1 MRRWCKTGRGTPFE
15 SKTCERQVRTTMKKK
30 TMKRLMSWVLAAA
43 MVVAM
48 LPVSVLGA
56 TVEGNVAKIGEMEY
70 ATLDAAI
77 AAAEDGAIIEL
88 LGDAT
93 TEGMNLQKNL
103 TITAAADLTQKPDL
117 TFDNEG
123 IAIWGKALTFRNIDV
138 IMNGIGATPYVEW
151 KWMSVCA
158 SKDASLT
165 LDNVNMTM
173 DATGASS
180 SPHAIYFCKNN
191 ILNIVNGS
199 NLTIKNYPND
209 ALEWDGG
216 DGGYNVNITDSTF
229 VSDHNRSGF
238 TGTFVAT
245 ITNSKVD
252 VINSAGNGSNGSHFT
267 IEDSDVNFSDN
278 GSHGLSAGNLYISNS
293 NVTANHNAYIGIAV
307 NGEMKISESS
317 VVTVTENAYD
327 SLGYAAMRLYND
339 YPFTIDGTSEL
350 YIKDNSNTGLY
361 VRQGQLTVSDGA
373 YLEITGNQVT
383 NNQLHGYGGG
393 IYVGYGD
400 NYDPTVVLP
409 ADAKIYN
416 NHATNGGDDI
426 YVSQGANGPSL
437 TFGKVGSDWV
447 LDDCK
452 HLIDGWYLDGE
463 DARWQVCG
471 LAEGEKPY
479 AVEYPLESETATVT
493 GLTALKAAHGYDPV
507 DKASYPGLDKK
518 VGDDEAMNDDDVD
531 AAAGQKVN
539 FQLTSNV
546 PTDLLN
552 YLNPKDVTPP
562 SIDGEE
568 PGTAEKVGIAGRGE
582 YVLTFHDKLNE
593 KLINPENYVVKIG
606 DTPLTEGQYTL
617 TATDLEDG
625 CSFEIALD
633 LAALYEAG
641 VITDA
646 DIKNATLITVT
657 YDATLSADAT
667 AGTYENT
674 AWVTAP
680 DWETSKD
687 IVYVNTYAIDIFK
700 YDQAD
705 NTGLVGAEFELKNSE
720 GVVIST
726 VTSGQDG
733 HVVIDGLDAGTYTL
747 TETKAPDGYV
757 KSNTP
762 LTIVIPDDADE
773 TFTVNV
779 NFANSQIP
787 HTGGTGTLMFTIG
800 GIVIIATAGVLLLV
814 SRKKKKTDA

>member
-1 MRRWCKTGRGTPFE
+1 M
-15 SKTCERQVRTTMKKK
+15 KK
-30 TMKRLMSWVLAAA
+30 TMVKRLMSWVLAAA

-56 TVEGNVAKIGEMEY
+56 PVGGNVAKIGDTEY
-70 ATLDAAI
+70 ATLDEAI
-77 AAAEDGAIIEL
+77 KAAADGDTIEL
-88 LGDAT
+88 LGNAT

-103 TITAAADLTQKPDL
+103 TITAAAGLTQKPVL

-173 DATGASS
+173 DATGASG
-180 SPHAIYFCKNN
+180 SPHAIYFCNNN

-245 ITNSKVD
+245 ITDSKVD
-252 VINSAGNGSNGSHFT
+252 VINSAGNGSNGSHF
-267 IEDSDVNFSDN
+267 IIKDSDVNFSDN

-293 NVTANHNAYIGIAV
+293 NVTANHNAYMGIAV
-307 NGEMKISESS
+307 DGEMQISESS

-327 SLGYAAMRLYND
+327 SLGYAAMRLYNN
-339 YPFTIDGTSEL
+339 YPFIIDGTSKL
-350 YIKDNSNTGLY
+350 YIKNNSNTGLY

-383 NNQLHGYGGG
+383 NNQLDGYGGG

-447 LDDCK
+447 LDDCDHLD
-452 HLIDGWYLDGE
+452 HLIDGWYQDGE
-463 DARWQVCG
+463 NTRWQVCK
-471 LAEGEKPY
+471 LEEGEKPY

-507 DKASYPGLDKK
+507 DKASYPSLDKK
-518 VGDDEAMNDDDVD
+518 VGDDDEEMNDVDVD
-531 AAAGQKVN
+531 AAAGQEVN

-568 PGTAEKVGIAGRGE
+568 PGTAQEVNLENRGA
-582 YVLTFHDKLNE
+582 YVLTFHDVLDPMLTN
-593 KLINPENYVVKIG
+593 LENYVVKIG
-606 DTPLTEGQYTL
+606 DTELTTEWYEVL
-617 TATDLEDG
+617 TPTDG
-625 CSFEIALD
+625 CSFEISLD

-641 VITDA
+641 VITD
-646 DIKNATLITVT
+646 DNIKNATPITVT

-667 AGTYENT
+667 AGSYENT

-680 DWETSKD
+680 RWETSKD

-705 NTGLVGAEFELKNSE
+705 PTKGLEGAEFELYQKNTE
-720 GVVIST
+720 GNVIEASKKT
-726 VTSGQDG
+726 LTSGADG
-733 HVVIDGLDAGTYTL
+733 KILVDGLDAGTYYL
-747 TETKAPDGYV
+747 KETIAPDGYV
-757 KSNTP
+757 CSTAE
-762 LTIVIPDDADE
+762 LTIVISE
-773 TFTVNV
+773 KVGVNNTVGV
-779 NFANSQIP
+779 SFANSQIP

-800 GIVIIATAGVLLLV
+800 GAAIIATAGVLLLV
-814 SRKKKKTDA
+814 SRKKRKA

>member
-1 MRRWCKTGRGTPFE
+1 
-15 SKTCERQVRTTMKKK
+15 
-30 TMKRLMSWVLAAA
+30 

-56 TVEGNVAKIGEMEY
+56 PVEGSVAKIGDTEY
-70 ATLDAAI
+70 ATLDEAI
-77 AAAEDGAIIEL
+77 KAAADGDTIEL
-88 LGDAT
+88 LGNAT

-103 TITAAADLTQKPDL
+103 TITAAAGLTQKPVL

-173 DATGASS
+173 DATGASG
-180 SPHAIYFCKNN
+180 SPHAIYFCNNN

-245 ITNSKVD
+245 ITDSKVD
-252 VINSAGNGSNGSHFT
+252 VINSAGNGSNGSHF
-267 IEDSDVNFSDN
+267 IIKDSDVNFSDN

-293 NVTANHNAYIGIAV
+293 NVTANHNAYMGIAV
-307 NGEMKISESS
+307 DGEMQISESS

-327 SLGYAAMRLYND
+327 SLGYAAMRLYNN
-339 YPFTIDGTSEL
+339 YPFIIDGTSKL
-350 YIKDNSNTGLY
+350 YIKNNSNTGLY

-383 NNQLHGYGGG
+383 NNQLDGYGGG

-426 YVSQGANGPSL
+426 YVSQGVNGPSL
-437 TFGKVGSDWV
+437 TFGKVGTDWV
-447 LDDCK
+447 LDDCD
-452 HLIDGWYLDGE
+452 HLIDGWYQDGE
-463 DARWQVCG
+463 NARWQVCK
-471 LAEGEKPY
+471 LEEGEERY
-479 AVEYPLESETATVT
+479 AVEYPLESETVTVT

-518 VGDDEAMNDDDVD
+518 VGDDDEKMNDVDVD

-552 YLNPKDVTPP
+552 YLNPEAVTPP

-568 PGTAEKVGIAGRGE
+568 PGTAEKVEIEGRGE

-606 DTPLTEGQYTL
+606 DIELTTEQYKVLTPT
-617 TATDLEDG
+617 DG

-633 LAALYEAG
+633 LAALYEA

-646 DIKNATLITVT
+646 DIENATLITVT

-680 DWETSKD
+680 DWKTSED

-700 YDQAD
+700 YDQAEP
-705 NTGLVGAEFELKNSE
+705 TKGLEDAVFELYQKDAENNVLEDSKK
-720 GVVIST
+720 T
-726 VTSGQDG
+726 LTSGADG
-733 HVVIDGLDAGTYTL
+733 KILVDGLDAGTYYL
-747 TETKAPDGYV
+747 KETKAPDGYV
-757 KSNTP
+757 CSTAE
-762 LTIVIPDDADE
+762 LEIVIPEKAGVNK
-773 TFTVNV
+773 TVGV

-800 GIVIIATAGVLLLV
+800 GIALMGTAGLLLVV
-814 SRKKKKTDA
+814 SRKKRKA

>member
-1 MRRWCKTGRGTPFE
+1 M
-15 SKTCERQVRTTMKKK
+15 KK
-30 TMKRLMSWVLAAA
+30 TMLKRLMSWVLAAA

-56 TVEGNVAKIGEMEY
+56 PVEGSVAKIGDTEY
-70 ATLDAAI
+70 ATLDEAI
-77 AAAEDGAIIEL
+77 KAAADGDTIEL
-88 LGDAT
+88 LGNAT

-103 TITAAADLTQKPDL
+103 TITAAAGLTQKPVL

-173 DATGASS
+173 DATGASG
-180 SPHAIYFCKNN
+180 SPHAIYFCNNN

-245 ITNSKVD
+245 ITDSKVD
-252 VINSAGNGSNGSHFT
+252 VINSAGNGSNGSHF
-267 IEDSDVNFSDN
+267 IIKDSDVNFSDN

-293 NVTANHNAYIGIAV
+293 NVTANHNAYMGIAV
-307 NGEMKISESS
+307 DGEMQISESS

-327 SLGYAAMRLYND
+327 SLGYAAMRLYNN
-339 YPFTIDGTSEL
+339 YPFIIDGTSKL
-350 YIKDNSNTGLY
+350 YIKNNSNTGLY

-383 NNQLHGYGGG
+383 NNQLDGYGGG

-426 YVSQGANGPSL
+426 YVSQGVNGPSL
-437 TFGKVGSDWV
+437 TFGKVGTDWV
-447 LDDCK
+447 LDDCD
-452 HLIDGWYLDGE
+452 HLIDGWYQDGE
-463 DARWQVCG
+463 NARWQVCK
-471 LAEGEKPY
+471 LEEGEERY
-479 AVEYPLESETATVT
+479 AVEYPLESETVTVT

-518 VGDDEAMNDDDVD
+518 VGDDDEKMNDVDVD

-552 YLNPKDVTPP
+552 YLNPEAVTPP

-568 PGTAEKVGIAGRGE
+568 PGTAEKVEIEGRGE

-606 DTPLTEGQYTL
+606 DIELTTEQYKVLTPT
-617 TATDLEDG
+617 DG

-633 LAALYEAG
+633 LAALYEA

-646 DIKNATLITVT
+646 DIENATLITVT

-680 DWETSKD
+680 DWKTSED

-700 YDQAD
+700 YDQAEP
-705 NTGLVGAEFELKNSE
+705 TKGLEDAVFELYQKDAENNVLEDSKK
-720 GVVIST
+720 T
-726 VTSGQDG
+726 LTSGADG
-733 HVVIDGLDAGTYTL
+733 KILVDGLDAGTYYL
-747 TETKAPDGYV
+747 KETKAPDGYV
-757 KSNTP
+757 CSTAE
-762 LTIVIPDDADE
+762 LEIVIPEKAGVNK
-773 TFTVNV
+773 TVGV

-800 GIVIIATAGVLLLV
+800 GIALMGTAGLLLVV
-814 SRKKKKTDA
+814 SRKKRKA

>member
-1 MRRWCKTGRGTPFE
+1 M
-15 SKTCERQVRTTMKKK
+15 KK
-30 TMKRLMSWVLAAA
+30 TMVKRLMSWVLAAA

-56 TVEGNVAKIGEMEY
+56 PVGGNVAKIGDTEY
-70 ATLDAAI
+70 ATLDEAI
-77 AAAEDGAIIEL
+77 KAAADGDTIEL
-88 LGDAT
+88 LGNAT

-103 TITAAADLTQKPDL
+103 TITAAAGLTQKPVL

-173 DATGASS
+173 DATGASG
-180 SPHAIYFCKNN
+180 SPHAIYFCNNN

-245 ITNSKVD
+245 ITDSKVD
-252 VINSAGNGSNGSHFT
+252 VINSAGNGSNGSHF
-267 IEDSDVNFSDN
+267 IIKDSDVNFSDN

-293 NVTANHNAYIGIAV
+293 NVTANHNAYMGIAV
-307 NGEMKISESS
+307 DGEMQISESS

-327 SLGYAAMRLYND
+327 SLGYAAMRLYNN
-339 YPFTIDGTSEL
+339 YPFIIDGTSKL
-350 YIKDNSNTGLY
+350 YIKNNSNTGLY

-383 NNQLHGYGGG
+383 NNQLDGYGGG

-426 YVSQGANGPSL
+426 YVSQGVNGPSL
-437 TFGKVGSDWV
+437 TFGKVGTDWV
-447 LDDCK
+447 LDDCD
-452 HLIDGWYLDGE
+452 HMIDGWYQDGE
-463 DARWQVCG
+463 GARWRVCD
-471 LAEGEKPY
+471 LEEGVEPY
-479 AVEYPLESETATVT
+479 AEEYVLENEIVTVT
-493 GLTALKAAHGYDPV
+493 GLTALKAAHGLEPK
-507 DKASYPGLDKK
+507 DKVSYPGLDKK
-518 VGDDEAMNDDDVD
+518 VGDDDEAMNNDDVD

-552 YLNPKDVTPP
+552 YLNPEAVTPP

-568 PGTAEKVGIAGRGE
+568 PGTVEKVELEGRGE

-593 KLINPENYVVKIG
+593 NLINPENYVVKIG
-606 DTPLTEGQYTL
+606 DTKLTTEQYEVL
-617 TATDLEDG
+617 TPTDG

-633 LAALYEAG
+633 LAKLYEAG
-641 VITDA
+641 VITDD
-646 DIKNATLITVT
+646 DIENATFITVT

-667 AGTYENT
+667 AGSYKNT

-680 DWETSKD
+680 KDWKTSED

-705 NTGLVGAEFELKNSE
+705 LTKGLEGAEFELYQKNTE
-720 GVVIST
+720 GNVIEASKKT
-726 VTSGQDG
+726 LTSGADG
-733 HVVIDGLDAGTYTL
+733 KILVDGLDAGTYYL
-747 TETKAPDGYV
+747 KETQAPEGYV
-757 KSNTP
+757 CSTAE
-762 LTIVIPDDADE
+762 LEIVIPDNVGVNN
-773 TFTVNV
+773 TVGV

-800 GIVIIATAGVLLLV
+800 GAAIIATAGVLLLV
-814 SRKKKKTDA
+814 SRKKRKA

>member
-1 MRRWCKTGRGTPFE
+1 M
-15 SKTCERQVRTTMKKK
+15 KK
-30 TMKRLMSWVLAAA
+30 TMLKRLMSWVLAAA
-43 MVVAM
+43 MVAAM

-56 TVEGNVAKIGEMEY
+56 EPGGSVAKIGDTEY
-70 ATLDAAI
+70 ATLDEAI
-77 AAAEDGAIIEL
+77 TAAEDGATIEL

-103 TITAAADLTQKPDL
+103 TITAAAGLTQKPVL

-173 DATGASS
+173 DATGASG
-180 SPHAIYFCKNN
+180 SPHAIYFCNNN

-245 ITNSKVD
+245 ITDSKVD
-252 VINSAGNGSNGSHFT
+252 VINSAGNGSNGSHF
-267 IEDSDVNFSDN
+267 IIKDSDVNFSDN

-293 NVTANHNAYIGIAV
+293 NVTANHNAYMGIAV
-307 NGEMKISESS
+307 DGEMQISESS

-327 SLGYAAMRLYND
+327 SLGYAAMRLYNN
-339 YPFTIDGTSEL
+339 YPFIIDGTSKL
-350 YIKDNSNTGLY
+350 YIKNNSNTGLY

-383 NNQLHGYGGG
+383 NNQLDGYGGG

-426 YVSQGANGPSL
+426 YVSQGVNGPSL
-437 TFGKVGSDWV
+437 TFGKVGTDWV
-447 LDDCK
+447 LDDCD
-452 HLIDGWYLDGE
+452 HMIDGWYQDGE
-463 DARWQVCG
+463 GARWRVCD
-471 LAEGEKPY
+471 LEEGVEPY
-479 AVEYPLESETATVT
+479 AEEYVLENEIVTVT

-507 DKASYPGLDKK
+507 DKASFPGLDKK
-518 VGDDEAMNDDDVD
+518 VGDDDEEMNDVDVD

-568 PGTAEKVGIAGRGE
+568 PGTAEKVEIAGRGS
-582 YVLTFHDKLNE
+582 YVLTFHDKLNAM
-593 KLINPENYVVKIG
+593 LTNPTNYKVQIG
-606 DTPLTEGQYTL
+606 ETALSAGQYTL
-617 TATDLEDG
+617 TTTGLEDG
-625 CSFEIALD
+625 CSFEIAID

-641 VITDA
+641 VITD
-646 DIKNATLITVT
+646 DNIKNATFITVT
-657 YDATLSADAT
+657 YDATLSEEAK
-667 AGTYENT
+667 AGRYENT

-680 DWETSKD
+680 RWETSED

-705 NTGLVGAEFELKNSE
+705 PTKGLEGAVFELYQKNTE
-720 GVVIST
+720 GNVIEASKKT
-726 VTSGQDG
+726 LTSGADG
-733 HVVIDGLDAGTYTL
+733 KILVDGLDAGTYYL
-747 TETKAPDGYV
+747 KETIAPDGYV
-757 KSNTP
+757 CSTAE
-762 LTIVIPDDADE
+762 LTIVISE
-773 TFTVNV
+773 KVGVNNTVGV
-779 NFANSQIP
+779 SFANSQIP

-800 GIVIIATAGVLLLV
+800 GIALMGTAGLLLVV
-814 SRKKKKTDA
+814 SRKKRKA